1 MSDPVQK
8 VLLASQRAEAQLTAE
23 VQALNRQILLRE
35 EQTRRARALFA
46 LFQEK
51 RYLEDVK
58 NGRVCQPP
66 IFYEAWNRVI
76 GRLEQFVNGAD
87 AYALPQTYESFS
99 NTLSA
104 RAKSQ
109 RADLLNLIG

>member
-1 MSDPVQK
+1 MSDPAQR
-8 VLLASQRAEAQLTAE
+8 VLLASQRAEAQLSGE

-35 EQTRRARALFA
+35 EQTRRARALFS

-76 GRLEQFVNGAD
+76 GRIERFVSGAD
-87 AYALPQTYESFS
+87 AHALPQTYESFA

-109 RADLLNLIG
+109 RADLLSLIG